1 MLLRG
6 PTLSLRPPEAQDAAT
21 LFALGRDPEVTR
33 WFSWGPYSSIEQP
46 REWIAEQD
54 ARREF
59 GNALALVMI
68 HPEDGVVGITELAD
82 WGMRDRRAVVG
93 TWFGRRWW
101 GSGLNADSKRL
112 VARLAFEHLGLER
125 LGAYADVGNARSQ
138 AALIKAGFS
147 LEGVLRGFHRHAT
160 TQKDVASF
168 SLLRADWQAGE
179 PLIAALEGELPPAFL
194 PS

>member
-1 MLLRG
+1 MLFDG
-6 PTLSLRPPEAQDAAT
+6 PTLSLRPPEEHDAET

-33 WFSWGPYSSIEQP
+33 WFSWGPYSSIDQP
-46 REWIAEQD
+46 RAWIAEQH

-59 GNALALVMI
+59 GSALALAMV
-68 HPEDGVVGITELAD
+68 HPADGLVGITELAD
-82 WGMRDRRAVVG
+82 WGMRDRRAVIG

-112 VARLAFEHLGLER
+112 VSCLAFEHLGLER

-147 LEGVLRGFHRHAT
+147 LEGVLRGFHRHGT

-168 SLLRADWQAGE
+168 SLLRADWLAGE
-179 PLIAALEGELPPAFL
+179 PPAATLSGELPPAFL

>member
-6 PTLSLRPPEAQDAAT
+6 GSLALRPPEADDAEA
-21 LFALGRDPEVTR
+21 LFALGRDTEVTR
-33 WFSWGPYSSIEQP
+33 WFSWGPYTSIEQP
-46 REWIAEQD
+46 RTWIAEQD

-59 GNALALVMI
+59 GSALALAMV
-68 HPEDGVVGITELAD
+68 HPEEGIVGITELAD
-82 WGMRDRRAVVG
+82 WGVRDRRAVVG

-101 GSGLNADSKRL
+101 GSGLNAESKRL
-112 VARLAFEHLGLER
+112 VATLAFAHFGLER
-125 LGAYADVGNARSQ
+125 LGAWADVGNARSQ

-147 LEGVLRGFHRHAT
+147 PEGVLRGFHRHGT

-179 PLIAALEGELPPAFL
+179 PLVATLEGELPPAFL
-194 PS
+194 AS

>member
-6 PTLSLRPPEAQDAAT
+6 PALALRPPQADDAEA

-33 WFSWGPYSSIEQP
+33 WFSWGPYTSIEQP

-54 ARREF
+54 ARRGF
-59 GNALALVMI
+59 GTALALAMV
-68 HPEDGVVGITELAD
+68 HPVDGVIGITELAD

-101 GSGLNADSKRL
+101 GSGLNAESKRL
-112 VARLAFEHLGLER
+112 VACLAFEHLGLER

-147 LEGVLRGFHRHAT
+147 LEGVLRGFHRHGR

-168 SLLRADWQAGE
+168 GLLRADWQAAE
-179 PLIAALEGELPPAFL
+179 PLAATLEGELPPAFL